1 MSSEPIIRVHNIG
14 KVFPVYQKSHHRLM
28 QMLSPNERKAQ
39 WFREFHAL
47 DAVSFNVG
55 RGESVGIVGR
65 NGSGKSTLLQII
77 CGTLAPTTGAAV
89 VNGRVAALL
98 ELGAG
103 FNPEFTGREN
113 VFVYGAVLGLSRREI
128 EERFQQ
134 ITEFADIGE
143 FIDQP
148 VKTYSSGMFVRL
160 AFAVAINVTPDVLVV
175 DEALAVGDAKFQ
187 SKCFARLR
195 ELRDQGTS
203 ILFVSHSTEQ
213 IVTHCDRA
221 VLLDGGR
228 LLMDGAPKQVV
239 HHYMDLLF
247 GKSRPLQT
255 SVKIESGGDVE
266 SQSGFLAVP
275 PAGVDPFSSHPNY
288 NPHEYRW
295 GDRAAVLQDFYLQ
308 VGAQPFPQI
317 VSSGEAGCL
326 SLAVRFEREVV
337 RPVLG
342 LTIKN
347 TEGVT
352 VYATNT
358 EMQEIVEMARLGAA
372 GSVTRI
378 DVDFEC
384 RLGSGDYFISVGV
397 ASRQGDD
404 VIPHDRRYDS
414 IHFQVI
420 SEGFVGFS
428 DVGAVIRPKLAA
440 QQGLAS

>member
-1 MSSEPIIRVHNIG
+1 MSSDAIIQVNQVG
-14 KVFPVYQKSHHRLM
+14 KVFPIYQKSHHRLM
-28 QMLSPNERKAQ
+28 QMLSPRARKGQ

-47 DAVSFNVG
+47 DAVSFTVG

-77 CGTLAPTTGAAV
+77 CGTLAASTGSAV

-113 VFVYGAVLGLSRREI
+113 VYVYGAVLGLARREI
-128 EERFQQ
+128 EERFSE

-187 SKCFARLR
+187 AKCFARLR
-195 ELRDQGTS
+195 ELREQGTS

-228 LLMDGAPKQVV
+228 LLMDGAPKEVV
-239 HHYMDLLF
+239 HHYLDLLF
-247 GKSRPLQT
+247 GKNGSSESLPGPYASGDEALQ
-255 SVKIESGGDVE
+255 ED
-266 SQSGFLAVP
+266 GFLAT
-275 PAGVDPFSSHPNY
+275 PAFGTDPFSAHPNY

-295 GDRAAVLQDFYLQ
+295 GDRAAVLQDFHLEI
-308 VGAQPFPQI
+308 GGRAFPQI
-317 VSSGEAGCL
+317 VSNGEAARL
-326 SLAVRFEREVV
+326 SLAVRFEQEVQ
-337 RPVLG
+337 RPILG

-352 VYATNT
+352 VYATNS
-358 EMQEIVEMARLGAA
+358 EMQEVSEMSGVGSA
-372 GSVTRI
+372 GSSLRI
-378 DVDFEC
+378 DVDFSC

-397 ASRQGDD
+397 ASRQGDE
-404 VIPHDRRYDS
+404 VVPHDRRYDA

-428 DVGAVIRPKLAA
+428 DVGAAIRPQLAV
-440 QQGLAS
+440 

>member
-1 MSSEPIIRVHNIG
+1 MSSEPVIEVRNVG
-14 KVFPVYQKSHHRLM
+14 KVFPIYQKAHHRLM
-28 QMLSPNERKAQ
+28 QMLSPQSRKGK

-47 DAVSFNVG
+47 HGVAFEVG
-55 RGESVGIVGR
+55 KGESVGIVGR

-77 CGTLAPTTGAAV
+77 CGTLSPSTGSAK

-113 VFVYGAVLGLSRREI
+113 VFVYGSVLGLSRREVEDRFSKI
-128 EERFQQ
+128 E
-134 ITEFADIGE
+134 EFADIGQ

-195 ELRDQGTS
+195 ELREQGTS

-221 VLLDGGR
+221 ILLDGGH
-228 LLMDGAPKQVV
+228 LLMDGAPKAVV
-239 HHYMDLLF
+239 HQYLDLLF
-247 GKSRPLQT
+247 GTSRPSQGSASRDDALLDQRD
-255 SVKIESGGDVE
+255 GDNP
-266 SQSGFLAVP
+266 FLEP
-275 PAGVDPFSSHPNY
+275 PAEGADPFSHHANY

-295 GDRAAVLQDFYLQ
+295 GDGGAVLQDFHLQ
-308 VGAQPFPQI
+308 IGGASFPQV
-317 VSSGEAGCL
+317 VSSGESARL
-326 SLAVRFEREVV
+326 SLALRFVQDIQ
-337 RPVLG
+337 RPIIGMTL
-342 LTIKN
+342 KN

-358 EMQEIVEMARLGAA
+358 EMQSVKDMVGIGNA
-372 GSVTRI
+372 GTSVRVDI
-378 DVDFEC
+378 DFQC
-384 RLGSGDYFISVGV
+384 LLGSGDYFISVGV
-397 ASRQGDD
+397 ASRVGDN
-404 VIPHDRRYDS
+404 VIPHDRRYDA

-428 DVGAVIRPKLAA
+428 DVRAAIRPVL
-440 QQGLAS
+440 

>member
-1 MSSEPIIRVHNIG
+1 M
-14 KVFPVYQKSHHRLM
+14 
-28 QMLSPNERKAQ
+28 
-39 WFREFHAL
+39 
-47 DAVSFNVG
+47 
-55 RGESVGIVGR
+55 
-65 NGSGKSTLLQII
+65 QII
-77 CGTLAPTTGAAV
+77 CGTLAPTTGTAV

-255 SVKIESGGDVE
+255 SVKIEGGGEVE
-266 SQSGFLAVP
+266 SQPGFLAVP

-295 GDRAAVLQDFYLQ
+295 G
-308 VGAQPFPQI
+308 I
-317 VSSGEAGCL
+317 
-326 SLAVRFEREVV
+326 ER
-337 RPVLG
+337 PSCK
-342 LTIKN
+342 I
-347 TEGVT
+347 
-352 VYATNT
+352 
-358 EMQEIVEMARLGAA
+358 
-372 GSVTRI
+372 
-378 DVDFEC
+378 
-384 RLGSGDYFISVGV
+384 FIC
-397 ASRQGDD
+397 
-404 VIPHDRRYDS
+404 
-414 IHFQVI
+414 
-420 SEGFVGFS
+420 
-428 DVGAVIRPKLAA
+428 KLAPSRFPRSFPA
-440 QQGLAS
+440 ARPAV

>member
-1 MSSEPIIRVHNIG
+1 MSSDPIIDVRNVG
-14 KVFPVYQKSHHRLM
+14 KVFPIYQKAHHRLM
-28 QMLSPNERKAQ
+28 QMLSPRDRKAR

-47 DAVSFNVG
+47 DGVSFNVG

-77 CGTLAPTTGAAV
+77 CGTLAPSAGSAEV
-89 VNGRVAALL
+89 SGRVAALL

-113 VFVYGAVLGLSRREI
+113 VFVYGSVLGLSRREV
-128 EERFQQ
+128 EERFNQ
-134 ITEFADIGE
+134 ITEFADIGD

-148 VKTYSSGMFVRL
+148 VRTYSSGMFVRL

-187 SKCFARLR
+187 AKCFARLR
-195 ELRDQGTS
+195 ELREQGTS

-228 LLMDGAPKQVV
+228 LLMDGAPKDVV
-239 HHYMDLLF
+239 HHYLDLLF
-247 GKSRPLQT
+247 GISRSPQEPAPVAQAGLT
-255 SVKIESGGDVE
+255 ESE
-266 SQSGFLAVP
+266 NGFLALP
-275 PAGVDPFSSHPNY
+275 PPGGDPFSTRPNY

-295 GDRAAVLQDFYLQ
+295 GDRAAVLQDFHLQ
-308 VGAQPFPQI
+308 IGGRLFPQI
-317 VSSGEAGCL
+317 VSSGETGCL
-326 SLAVRFEREVV
+326 SLAVRFDRDVQQ
-337 RPVLG
+337 PVLG

-358 EMQEIVEMARLGAA
+358 EMQEVTEMSQVGRA
-372 GSVTRI
+372 GSSLRI
-378 DVDFEC
+378 DIDFEC
-384 RLGSGDYFISVGV
+384 RLGGGDYFVSVGV
-397 ASRQGDD
+397 ASRQGDQ

-414 IHFQVI
+414 VHFQVV

-428 DVGAVIRPKLAA
+428 DVGAAIRPRLAI
-440 QQGLAS
+440 

>member
-1 MSSEPIIRVHNIG
+1 MSSDPIIQVNNVG
-14 KVFPVYQKSHHRLM
+14 KVFPVYQKAHHRLM
-28 QMLSPNERKAQ
+28 QMLSPRDRKGQ

-47 DAVSFNVG
+47 DAVTFSVG

-77 CGTLAPTTGAAV
+77 CGTLSPSTGSAV

-113 VFVYGAVLGLSRREI
+113 VFVYGAVLGLSRREV
-128 EERFQQ
+128 EERFAE
-134 ITEFADIGE
+134 ITDFADIGE

-187 SKCFARLR
+187 AKCFARLR
-195 ELRDQGTS
+195 ELRERGTS

-221 VLLDGGR
+221 VLLDGGH

-239 HHYMDLLF
+239 HHYLDLLF
-247 GKSRPLQT
+247 GTNRSSDMPSIT
-255 SVKIESGGDVE
+255 EPSADDGMNVDS
-266 SQSGFLAVP
+266 FLALP
-275 PAGVDPFSSHPNY
+275 AAGVDPFSEHPNY

-295 GDRAAVLQDFYLQ
+295 GDRAAILQNFHLQ
-308 VGAQPFPQI
+308 IGGRAFPQI
-317 VSSGEAGCL
+317 VSNGEAACL
-326 SLAVRFEREVV
+326 SLAVRFAQEVR
-337 RPVLG
+337 RPILG

-358 EMQEIVEMARLGAA
+358 EMQDIVDMAGLGDA
-372 GSVTRI
+372 GTTSRI
-378 DVDFEC
+378 DVDFVC

-397 ASRQGDD
+397 ASRQGDE
-404 VIPHDRRYDS
+404 VVPHDRRYDA

-428 DVGAVIRPKLAA
+428 DVGAAIRPQLAV
-440 QQGLAS
+440 